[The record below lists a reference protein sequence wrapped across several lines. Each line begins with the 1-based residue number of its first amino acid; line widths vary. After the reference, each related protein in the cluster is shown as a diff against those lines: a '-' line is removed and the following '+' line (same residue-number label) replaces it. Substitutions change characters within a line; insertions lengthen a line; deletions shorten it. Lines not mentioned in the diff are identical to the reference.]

1 MKVFKLV
8 VIFFVT
14 PFFIFAQDFNAN
26 EQVEIYLQQH
36 LSELNLSQDDI
47 LDYHI
52 YREYYSEK
60 TALTHVFFATT
71 VSRYIYS

>member
-1 MKVFKLV
+1 MKFFKLV

-14 PFFIFAQDFNAN
+14 PFVLLAQDFNAHK
-26 EQVEIYLQQH
+26 QVEIYLQDH

-52 YREYYSEK
+52 YREYYS
-60 TALTHVFFATT
+60 
-71 VSRYIYS
+71 

>member
-26 EQVEIYLQQH
+26 EQVEIYLQHH

-52 YREYYSEK
+52 FY
-60 TALTHVFFATT
+60 LLL
-71 VSRYIYS
+71 